1 MGSCIVVVR
10 SRDLVNN
17 PTGHIYNI
25 YFVNNA
31 FWDKDVSLTVGA
43 ESCASG
49 NVVLPDVTEVEKGSD
64 HNLLGRTTIPL
75 ALSSDSSTLTTYK
88 GPTITKAPIYKVN
101 GNFWTVTFD
110 TYVGDVSPLSITPT
124 SFLSSGVTLD

>member
-1 MGSCIVVVR
+1 MEVAIFDAFSDPANYCDVRTDATMGSCIVVVR

-75 ALSSDSSTLTTYK
+75 ALSSD
-88 GPTITKAPIYKVN
+88 
-101 GNFWTVTFD
+101 
-110 TYVGDVSPLSITPT
+110 
-124 SFLSSGVTLD
+124 